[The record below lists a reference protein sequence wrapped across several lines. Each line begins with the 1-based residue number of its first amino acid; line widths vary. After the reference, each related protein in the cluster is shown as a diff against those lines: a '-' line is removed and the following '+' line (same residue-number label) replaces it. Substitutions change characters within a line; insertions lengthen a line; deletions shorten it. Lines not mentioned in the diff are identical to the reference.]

1 MNISS
6 SVSTFSNHSFE
17 SDKGFCCYDF
27 VAVINRHFDEKEM
40 QATICIASLRRINW
54 SNIIPL

>member
-27 VAVINRHFDEKEM
+27 VAVINRHFHEKEM
-40 QATICIASLRRINW
+40 QATTCIASLRRIN
-54 SNIIPL
+54 